1 VGIAGSEKGNFHPTE
16 SLLRYLK
23 QEESR
28 MTTTVL
34 SEGAA
39 ATVVN
44 DDTPYRFNWSAVI
57 AGSAVAAATIFF
69 LVTLGAG
76 FGLALGGGGAV
87 FFSLGAIYVLAAQA
101 FGFAAGGHVAGR
113 LIGPAIESRRE
124 EEYRAGAHG
133 LVVWAI
139 TVVASLGIVALV
151 AAAGMGSVH
160 GNRSDSSISAYW
172 ADILLRPDSDHAM
185 AHGEDL
191 NHDKTE
197 AARILA
203 ADLHPGAMA
212 RDDNRADLIRLTV
225 LDAGLS
231 RGEAIDRVNMV
242 ESRMRQELDAARKA
256 AGYASLWTAFALLFG
271 AVLAVAAA
279 ISARWEDDK
288 IHFSWARRY

>member
-1 VGIAGSEKGNFHPTE
+1 
-16 SLLRYLK
+16 
-23 QEESR
+23 

-34 SEGAA
+34 SEGSA

-69 LVTLGAG
+69 LITLGAG
-76 FGLALGGGGAV
+76 FGLALGGGGTV

-113 LIGPAIESRRE
+113 LIGPAIESKKE

-151 AAAGMGSVH
+151 AAAGISGGGLH
-160 GNRSDSSISAYW
+160 GNTARSDSSISAYW
-172 ADILLRPDSDHAM
+172 ADILLRPASDHAM

-203 ADLHPGAMA
+203 ADLHPGATA
-212 RDDNRADLIRLTV
+212 RDDNRADLIRLAV

-231 RGEAIDRVNMV
+231 HDEAIDRVNTV

-256 AGYASLWTAFALLFG
+256 AGYVSLWTAFALLFG

>member
-1 VGIAGSEKGNFHPTE
+1 MTGSEKGNFRSAW
-16 SLLRYLK
+16 SLSRYLK

-28 MTTTVL
+28 MTPTVL
-34 SEGAA
+34 PEG
-39 ATVVN
+39 TVVN
-44 DDTPYRFNWSAVI
+44 NDTPYRFNWSAVI

-69 LVTLGAG
+69 LITLGAG

-113 LIGPAIESRRE
+113 LIGPAIESKKE

-139 TVVASLGIVALV
+139 TVVASLAIVALV
-151 AAAGMGSVH
+151 AAAGMGNLH
-160 GNRSDSSISAYW
+160 GNSARSDSSISAYW
-172 ADILLRPDSDHAM
+172 ADILLRPDSDHAL
-185 AHGEDL
+185 AHGEEL
-191 NHDKTE
+191 THDKTE

-242 ESRMRQELDAARKA
+242 ESRMRQELDAARKV

-271 AVLAVAAA
+271 AVLAVTAA